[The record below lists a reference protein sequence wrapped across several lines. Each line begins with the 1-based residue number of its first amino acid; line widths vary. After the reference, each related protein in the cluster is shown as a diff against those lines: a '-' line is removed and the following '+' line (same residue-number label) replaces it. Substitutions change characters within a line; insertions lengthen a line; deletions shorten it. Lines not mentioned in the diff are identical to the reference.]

1 MKRMSTVIIG
11 IIFTFLAAV
20 ASAQMAPPTPAPE
33 LKKLDYF
40 AGTWTSEAM
49 IPQGPWG
56 NGGKFTDSVKSEW
69 MKGEFYLV
77 SHAEFSLP
85 AELGSTGT
93 ALAVL
98 WYDADNKTYR
108 EERFDS
114 TGRHV
119 VMTGTLSGDTLTWTG
134 ENDYHGMA
142 IQSRLTI
149 KMISPTSYTSKYE
162 VSSDGGSS
170 YLTFWEGKA
179 TKK

>member
-1 MKRMSTVIIG
+1 MKRMSTVIFG

-20 ASAQMAPPTPAPE
+20 ASAQMAPPSPAAE

-40 AGTWTSEAM
+40 AGTWTSEAT

-149 KMISPTSYTSKYE
+149 KMNSPTSYTSKYE
-162 VSSDGGSS
+162 VSSDGGSN